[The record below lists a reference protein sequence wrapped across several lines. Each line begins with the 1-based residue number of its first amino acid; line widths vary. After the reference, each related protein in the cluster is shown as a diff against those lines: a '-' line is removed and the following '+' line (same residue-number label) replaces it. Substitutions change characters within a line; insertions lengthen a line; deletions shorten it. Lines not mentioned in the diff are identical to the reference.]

1 MVLQTAIEGL
11 NATVGKAIGRIENAI
26 AISDQ
31 AQKASLALGQSLAG
45 GSRTLDNSIRDL
57 KGSFGN
63 TLQAQLVAL
72 NSGLQGNVAGIG
84 KLINQQQLTGGNF
97 KATARSLATL
107 ELSLGLTKDQLNT
120 LAVATIETG
129 KKYGVSTDKL
139 IASID
144 SFSDNFA
151 ALELAGMGDGFI
163 NAATKMAAQVG
174 PAVEKQLGSV
184 LRFLTDPSMEALA
197 KKSALGLGNLME
209 SLGPD
214 ASPEAIQAAL
224 ASAAQH
230 ITNMAGDTS
239 KFFTGMG
246 IVEKRFGKVASDI
259 LILNRAFGE
268 RQEIEAR
275 NQGEFFDQ
283 ISVLK
288 NQILAPLDKLFSDEL
303 YPKVKE
309 FVDLLGRI
317 AAPIIEKI
325 EAGLRDFLTS
335 PQVAMGNF
343 IGTIDT
349 IQTTFTRVVNGV
361 ITGLNF
367 FSEAMVRFV
376 DELNDIW
383 GIDIEPAAMA
393 ALRDEVQEGSILQTQ
408 SQQRL
413 DSLREQAISIKDPE
427 AHAAEF
433 LPKKIGNGSVLQGT
447 ADIRMSRPTIDKDI
461 RESIEKG
468 IRDGTFTEAQRKEK
482 TLDLLAQSMQAEKEN
497 FRNISK
503 NLAENTGTLDNFWDN
518 TVDALKI
525 PLLEIKNDRAKIAY
539 EEMLG
544 DIAGN
549 TADTAENTKKEDDL
563 ADSLPFMLDQSI
575 VSLGDALLAITRRA
589 VEEPDP
595 LQEAM
600 LSELQFQSRSM
611 SSPKNTLARGGHK
624 LK

>member
-1 MVLQTAIEGL
+1 MVLQAAIEGL
-11 NATVGKAIGRIENAI
+11 NATIGKAIGRIENAI
-26 AISDQ
+26 AMSDQ

-57 KGSFGN
+57 KGAFGN

-107 ELSLGLTKDQLNT
+107 ELALGLTKDQLNN
-120 LAVATIETG
+120 LSVATIETG

-163 NAATKMAAQVG
+163 NAATKISAQVG

-184 LRFLTDPSMEALA
+184 LRFLTDPSIEALA

-230 ITNMAGDTS
+230 IENMAGNTS
-239 KFFTGMG
+239 QFFAGMG

-259 LILNRAFGE
+259 LIINRAFGE

-303 YPKVKE
+303 FPKVKE
-309 FVDLLGRI
+309 FVDLLGRV
-317 AAPIIEKI
+317 AKPIIENI
-325 EAGLRDFLTS
+325 ESRIRKFLS
-335 PQVAMGNF
+335 DPALAIGNF
-343 IGTIDT
+343 VKNLDKVQVGFTKVINGLITGVNIMTRGMLKFLEQLNEIWTIDMLPDSAVEMSKAIDKERSEVSAQT
-349 IQTTFTRVVNGV
+349 GVIAELKETLNTLKTGTVPGSEFLLDEKQRINAYVNALVRVPDNIQTQVTKAR
-361 ITGLNF
+361 
-367 FSEAMVRFV
+367 
-376 DELNDIW
+376 
-383 GIDIEPAAMA
+383 
-393 ALRDEVQEGSILQTQ
+393 RDEGITREEANKLQIKLLQDHLVNLTKDRDAASRALKEQE
-408 SQQRL
+408 
-413 DSLREQAISIKDPE
+413 A
-427 AHAAEF
+427 F
-433 LPKKIGNGSVLQGT
+433 LEDFFTKT
-447 ADIRMSRPTIDKDI
+447 ADKFELQPF
-461 RESIEKG
+461 E
-468 IRDGTFTEAQRKEK
+468 
-482 TLDLLAQSMQAEKEN
+482 L
-497 FRNISK
+497 
-503 NLAENTGTLDNFWDN
+503 
-518 TVDALKI
+518 V
-525 PLLEIKNDRAKIAY
+525 PDRFAKAHG
-539 EEMLG
+539 EMLG
-544 DIAGN
+544 EIETN
-549 TADTAENTKKEDDL
+549 TAATAENTEKEDDL
-563 ADSLPFMLDQSI
+563 ADRLPFMLDQSI

-600 LSELQFQSRSM
+600 LSELEFQSRSM
-611 SSPKNTLARGGHK
+611 ASPGRALAPRRRF
-624 LK
+624 

>member
-97 KATARSLATL
+97 KATARSLATF
-107 ELSLGLTKDQLNT
+107 EIALGLTKDQLNT

-144 SFSDNFA
+144 SFSENFA
-151 ALELAGMGDGFI
+151 ALELAGMGEGFA
-163 NAATKMAAQVG
+163 NAAMELAGQVG
-174 PAVEKQLGSV
+174 PAAEKSLGSV

-209 SLGPD
+209 TGGT
-214 ASPEAIQAAL
+214 SPQAIQAGL
-224 ASAAQH
+224 AVAAQH
-230 ITNMAGDTS
+230 IENAAGNTS
-239 KFFTGMG
+239 KFFSGMG
-246 IVEKRFGKVASDI
+246 VAQKLFGKVASDI
-259 LILNRAFGE
+259 LIINRAFGE

-303 YPKVKE
+303 FPKVKE
-309 FVDLLGRI
+309 FVDLLGRV
-317 AAPIIEKI
+317 AKPIIENI
-325 EAGLRDFLTS
+325 ESRIRKFLS
-335 PQVAMGNF
+335 DPALAIGNF
-343 IGTIDT
+343 VQNLDKVQVGFTKVINGMITGVNIMTRGMLKFIEQLNEVWTIDMLPDSAVEISKAIDKERSEVSAKT
-349 IQTTFTRVVNGV
+349 GV
-361 ITGLNF
+361 IG
-367 FSEAMVRFV
+367 E
-376 DELNDIW
+376 
-383 GIDIEPAAMA
+383 
-393 ALRDEVQEGSILQTQ
+393 
-408 SQQRL
+408 
-413 DSLREQAISIKDPE
+413 
-427 AHAAEF
+427 
-433 LPKKIGNGSVLQGT
+433 
-447 ADIRMSRPTIDKDI
+447 I
-461 RESIEKG
+461 RESIS
-468 IRDGTFTEAQRKEK
+468 
-482 TLDLLAQSMQAEKEN
+482 LLK
-497 FRNISK
+497 
-503 NLAENTGTLDNFWDN
+503 TGTLPGGEYLSEDQLM
-518 TVDALKI
+518 TAYVDAMERIPDNIQIQVSNAMLHGEKTREEADKLRIKLLQDHLVNLTKDRNAASTALKKQEDI
-525 PLLEIKNDRAKIAY
+525 LADYFTHMADKVELEHFEIIENRFARAHG
-539 EEMLG
+539 EMLG

-563 ADSLPFMLDQSI
+563 ADSLPFMLDESI

>member
-1 MVLQTAIEGL
+1 M
-11 NATVGKAIGRIENAI
+11 
-26 AISDQ
+26 
-31 AQKASLALGQSLAG
+31 ALGQSLAG

-57 KGSFGN
+57 KGAFGN
-63 TLQAQLVAL
+63 TLQAQMVAL

-107 ELSLGLTKDQLNT
+107 ELALGLTKDQLNN

-184 LRFLTDPSMEALA
+184 LRFLTDPSIEALA

-230 ITNMAGDTS
+230 IENMAGNTS
-239 KFFTGMG
+239 QFFAGMG
-246 IVEKRFGKVASDI
+246 VVEKRFGKVASDI
-259 LILNRAFGE
+259 LIINRALGE

-303 YPKVKE
+303 FPKVKE
-309 FVDLLGRI
+309 FVDLLGRV
-317 AAPIIEKI
+317 AKPIIENI
-325 EAGLRDFLTS
+325 ESRIRKFLSDPALAIGNFVKNLDKVQVGFTKVINGMITGVNLMTRGMLKFIEQLNEIWTIDMLPDSAAEMSKAIKKERSEVSAQTGVIAELQETLHTLKTGAVPGSEFLT
-335 PQVAMGNF
+335 
-343 IGTIDT
+343 DK
-349 IQTTFTRVVNGV
+349 
-361 ITGLNF
+361 
-367 FSEAMVRFV
+367 
-376 DELNDIW
+376 
-383 GIDIEPAAMA
+383 
-393 ALRDEVQEGSILQTQ
+393 
-408 SQQRL
+408 QRIN
-413 DSLREQAISIKDPE
+413 AY
-427 AHAAEF
+427 
-433 LPKKIGNGSVLQGT
+433 
-447 ADIRMSRPTIDKDI
+447 
-461 RESIEKG
+461 
-468 IRDGTFTEAQRKEK
+468 
-482 TLDLLAQSMQAEKEN
+482 
-497 FRNISK
+497 
-503 NLAENTGTLDNFWDN
+503 
-518 TVDALKI
+518 VDALERVPNNIQIQVSNAMLHGGKTREEADKLQIKLLQDHLVNLTKDRDAASRALKEQEAFLEDFFMKTADKI
-525 PLLEIKNDRAKIAY
+525 ELQPFELVPDRFAKAHG
-539 EEMLG
+539 EMLG
-544 DIAGN
+544 EIATN
-549 TADTAENTKKEDDL
+549 TAATAENTEKEDDL
-563 ADSLPFMLDQSI
+563 ADRLPFMLDQSI

-600 LSELQFQSRSM
+600 LSELEFQSRSM
-611 SSPKNTLARGGHK
+611 ASPGRALAPRRRF
-624 LK
+624 

>member
-97 KATARSLATL
+97 KATARSLATF
-107 ELSLGLTKDQLNT
+107 ELALGLTKDQLNS

-144 SFSDNFA
+144 SFSENFA

-163 NAATKMAAQVG
+163 NAATEISAKVG
-174 PAVEKQLGSV
+174 PAVDKQLGSV
-184 LRFLTDPSMEALA
+184 FRFLTDPSVEALA
-197 KKSALGLGNLME
+197 KKSALGLGNFME
-209 SLGPD
+209 NLGPN
-214 ASPEAIQAAL
+214 ASPAAL
-224 ASAAQH
+224 EAGLARAAQH
-230 ITNMAGDTS
+230 IENMAGDTS

-259 LILNRAFGE
+259 VIVNRALNK

-303 YPKVKE
+303 FPKVKE

-317 AAPIIEKI
+317 AKPIIEKI
-325 EAGLRDFLTS
+325 ETGLRDFLTS
-335 PQVAMGNF
+335 PQAAMGNF

-349 IQTTFTRVVNGV
+349 IQTTFTKVINGV

-383 GIDIEPAAMA
+383 GIEIEPAAMA
-393 ALRDEVQEGSILQTQ
+393 ALRDEVKEGSTLQTQ
-408 SQQRL
+408 SQRRL
-413 DSLREQAISIKDPE
+413 DSLREQAIYIKDPE
-427 AHAAEF
+427 AFNAEF
-433 LPKKIGNGSVLQGT
+433 NGQKMGTGSVMQGT
-447 ADIRMSRPTIDKDI
+447 ADIRRTLPTIDKDI

-482 TLDLLAQSMQAEKEN
+482 TLEILAQSMQAEKEN

-525 PLLEIKNDRAKIAY
+525 PLLELKDNRAKTAY

-544 DIAGN
+544 DIASN
-549 TADTAENTKKEDDL
+549 TADTAENTKNEDNL

-575 VSLGDALLAITRRA
+575 ISLGDALLAITRRA

-600 LSELQFQSRSM
+600 LSELQSQSRSLA
-611 SSPKNTLARGGHK
+611 SPGRTLMPGRAK
-624 LK
+624 LQ

>member
-1 MVLQTAIEGL
+1 MVLQAAIEGL
-11 NATVGKAIGRIENAI
+11 NATIGKAIGRIENAI

-31 AQKASLALGQSLAG
+31 AQKASLALGMSLAG

-72 NSGLQGNVAGIG
+72 NSGLQGNVAGVG
-84 KLINQQQLTGGNF
+84 KLINQQQLTGGSF
-97 KATARSLATL
+97 KATAKTLATV
-107 ELSLGLTKDQLNT
+107 ELALGLTKDQLNN

-144 SFSDNFA
+144 SFSENFA
-151 ALELAGMGDGFI
+151 ALELAGMGEGFA
-163 NAATKMAAQVG
+163 NAATELAGQVG
-174 PAVEKQLGSV
+174 PAMEKPLGAV

-209 SLGPD
+209 SLGPN
-214 ASPEAIQAAL
+214 ASPEAIKEAL
-224 ASAAQH
+224 AGAAFN
-230 ITNMAGDTS
+230 IKNMAGDTS
-239 KFFTGMG
+239 KFFAGMG
-246 IVEKRFGKVASDI
+246 IVEKRFGKVASYI
-259 LILNRAFGE
+259 LTLNRSFGE
-268 RQEIEAR
+268 RQEIEKK

-288 NQILAPLDKLFSDEL
+288 SQILAPLDKLFSQEL
-303 YPKVKE
+303 YPKVKQ
-309 FVDLLGRI
+309 FVDLLSRI

-335 PQVAMGNF
+335 PQAAMGNF

-349 IQTTFTRVVNGV
+349 IQTTFTKVVNGV

-383 GIDIEPAAMA
+383 GIEIEPAAMV
-393 ALRDEVQEGSILQTQ
+393 ALRDEVKEGSTLQAQ
-408 SQQRL
+408 SQRRL
-413 DSLREQAISIKDPE
+413 NSLREQAIYLEDKDAFRSE
-427 AHAAEF
+427 Y
-433 LPKKIGNGSVLQGT
+433 LGKKTGSGSVLQGT
-447 ADIRMSRPTIDKDI
+447 AEYRFTLPTIDKDI
-461 RESIEKG
+461 REGVEKG

-482 TLDLLAQSMQAEKEN
+482 TLELLAQSMLAEKEN
-497 FRNISK
+497 FRTITK
-503 NLAENTGTLDNFWDN
+503 NLAENTATLDNFWDN
-518 TVDALKI
+518 TVNALKI
-525 PLLEIKNDRAKIAY
+525 PLLELKDDRAKIAY
-539 EEMLG
+539 EEMLEE
-544 DIAGN
+544 IKTN
-549 TADTAENTKKEDDL
+549 TADTAENTKREDDL
-563 ADSLPFMLDQSI
+563 ATRLPFMLDESI

-611 SSPKNTLARGGHK
+611 SSRNRQVVGGAK
-624 LK
+624 VK

>member
-1 MVLQTAIEGL
+1 MVLNVAIDAL
-11 NATVGKAIGRIENAI
+11 NTTVGKAIGRIENAI
-26 AISDQ
+26 AMSDQ
-31 AQKASLALGQSLAG
+31 AQKASLSLGQSLAG

-63 TLQAQLVAL
+63 TLQAQLIAL

-97 KATARSLATL
+97 KATARSLATF
-107 ELSLGLTKDQLNT
+107 ELALGLTKDQLNN

-230 ITNMAGDTS
+230 ITNMAGNTS

-259 LILNRAFGE
+259 LIINRAFGE

-303 YPKVKE
+303 FPKVKE
-309 FVDLLGRI
+309 FVDLLGRV
-317 AAPIIEKI
+317 AKPIIENI
-325 EAGLRDFLTS
+325 ESRIRKFLS
-335 PQVAMGNF
+335 DPALAIGNF
-343 IGTIDT
+343 VQNLDKVQVGFTKVINGMITGVNIMTRGMLKFVEQLNEVWTIDMLPDSAVEMSKAIDKERSEVSAKTGVMAEVKDVIELIRTNGAAYAGIFSTPESIAKRIDKRMEEMPDT
-349 IQTTFTRVVNGV
+349 IQIQVSNAMLHGGKLKRKR
-361 ITGLNF
+361 ISYGLNF
-367 FSEAMVRFV
+367 YR
-376 DELNDIW
+376 
-383 GIDIEPAAMA
+383 
-393 ALRDEVQEGSILQTQ
+393 T
-408 SQQRL
+408 
-413 DSLREQAISIKDPE
+413 
-427 AHAAEF
+427 
-433 LPKKIGNGSVLQGT
+433 T
-447 ADIRMSRPTIDKDI
+447 
-461 RESIEKG
+461 
-468 IRDGTFTEAQRKEK
+468 
-482 TLDLLAQSMQAEKEN
+482 
-497 FRNISK
+497 
-503 NLAENTGTLDNFWDN
+503 
-518 TVDALKI
+518 
-525 PLLEIKNDRAKIAY
+525 
-539 EEMLG
+539 
-544 DIAGN
+544 
-549 TADTAENTKKEDDL
+549 
-563 ADSLPFMLDQSI
+563 
-575 VSLGDALLAITRRA
+575 
-589 VEEPDP
+589 
-595 LQEAM
+595 
-600 LSELQFQSRSM
+600 
-611 SSPKNTLARGGHK
+611 
-624 LK
+624 

>member
-1 MVLQTAIEGL
+1 MVLQAAIEGL
-11 NATVGKAIGRIENAI
+11 NTTIGKAIGRIENAI

-57 KGSFGN
+57 KGAFGN
-63 TLQAQLVAL
+63 TLQAQMVAL

-107 ELSLGLTKDQLNT
+107 ELALGLTKDQLNN

-184 LRFLTDPSMEALA
+184 LRFLTDPSIEALA

-230 ITNMAGDTS
+230 IENMAGNTS
-239 KFFTGMG
+239 QFFAGMG
-246 IVEKRFGKVASDI
+246 VVEKRFGKVASDI
-259 LILNRAFGE
+259 LIINRALGE

-303 YPKVKE
+303 FPKVKE
-309 FVDLLGRI
+309 FVDLLGRV
-317 AAPIIEKI
+317 AKPIIENI
-325 EAGLRDFLTS
+325 ESRIRKFLSDPALAIGNFVKNLDKVQVGFTKVINGMITGVNLMTRGMLKFIEQLNEIWTIDMLPDSAAEMSKAIKKERSEVSAQTGVIAELQETLHTLKTGAVPGSEFLT
-335 PQVAMGNF
+335 
-343 IGTIDT
+343 DK
-349 IQTTFTRVVNGV
+349 
-361 ITGLNF
+361 
-367 FSEAMVRFV
+367 
-376 DELNDIW
+376 
-383 GIDIEPAAMA
+383 
-393 ALRDEVQEGSILQTQ
+393 
-408 SQQRL
+408 QRIN
-413 DSLREQAISIKDPE
+413 AY
-427 AHAAEF
+427 
-433 LPKKIGNGSVLQGT
+433 
-447 ADIRMSRPTIDKDI
+447 
-461 RESIEKG
+461 
-468 IRDGTFTEAQRKEK
+468 
-482 TLDLLAQSMQAEKEN
+482 
-497 FRNISK
+497 
-503 NLAENTGTLDNFWDN
+503 
-518 TVDALKI
+518 VDALERVPNNIQIQVSNAMLHGGKTREEADKLQIKLLQDHLVNLTKDRDAASRALKEQEAFLEDFFMKTADKI
-525 PLLEIKNDRAKIAY
+525 ELQPFELVPDRFAKAHG
-539 EEMLG
+539 EMLG
-544 DIAGN
+544 EIATN
-549 TADTAENTKKEDDL
+549 TAATAENTEKEDDL
-563 ADSLPFMLDQSI
+563 ADRLPFMLDQSI

-600 LSELQFQSRSM
+600 LSELEFQSRSM
-611 SSPKNTLARGGHK
+611 ASPGRALAPRRRF
-624 LK
+624 

>member
-1 MVLQTAIEGL
+1 MVLQAAIEGL
-11 NATVGKAIGRIENAI
+11 NATIGKAIGRIENAI

-57 KGSFGN
+57 KGAFGN

-107 ELSLGLTKDQLNT
+107 ELALGLTKDQLNN

-163 NAATKMAAQVG
+163 NAATKISAQVG

-184 LRFLTDPSMEALA
+184 LRFLTDPSIEALA

-230 ITNMAGDTS
+230 IENMAGNTS
-239 KFFTGMG
+239 QFFAGMG
-246 IVEKRFGKVASDI
+246 VVEKRFGKVASDI
-259 LILNRAFGE
+259 LIINRALGE

-303 YPKVKE
+303 FPKVKE
-309 FVDLLGRI
+309 FVDLLGRV
-317 AAPIIEKI
+317 AKPIIENI
-325 EAGLRDFLTS
+325 ESRIRKFLSDPALAIGNFVKNLDKVQVGFTKVINGMITGVNLMTRGMLKFIEQLNEIWTIDMLPDSAAEMSKAIKKERSEVSAQTGVIAELQETLHTLKTGAVPGSEFLT
-335 PQVAMGNF
+335 
-343 IGTIDT
+343 DK
-349 IQTTFTRVVNGV
+349 
-361 ITGLNF
+361 
-367 FSEAMVRFV
+367 
-376 DELNDIW
+376 
-383 GIDIEPAAMA
+383 
-393 ALRDEVQEGSILQTQ
+393 
-408 SQQRL
+408 QRIN
-413 DSLREQAISIKDPE
+413 AY
-427 AHAAEF
+427 
-433 LPKKIGNGSVLQGT
+433 
-447 ADIRMSRPTIDKDI
+447 
-461 RESIEKG
+461 
-468 IRDGTFTEAQRKEK
+468 
-482 TLDLLAQSMQAEKEN
+482 
-497 FRNISK
+497 
-503 NLAENTGTLDNFWDN
+503 
-518 TVDALKI
+518 VDALERVPNNIQIQVSNAMLHGGKTREEANKLQIKLLQDHLVNLTKDRDAASRALKEQEAFLEDFFMKTADKI
-525 PLLEIKNDRAKIAY
+525 ELQPFELVPDRFAKAHG
-539 EEMLG
+539 EMLG
-544 DIAGN
+544 EIATN
-549 TADTAENTKKEDDL
+549 TAATAENTEKEDDL
-563 ADSLPFMLDQSI
+563 ADRLPFMLDQSI

-600 LSELQFQSRSM
+600 LSELEFQSRSM
-611 SSPKNTLARGGHK
+611 ASPGRALAPRRRF
-624 LK
+624 

>member
-97 KATARSLATL
+97 KATARSLATF
-107 ELSLGLTKDQLNT
+107 ELALGLTKDQLNS

-144 SFSDNFA
+144 SFSENFA
-151 ALELAGMGDGFI
+151 ALELAGMGEGFT
-163 NAATKMAAQVG
+163 NAAMKISAKVG
-174 PAVEKQLGSV
+174 PAVDKQLGSV
-184 LRFLTDPSMEALA
+184 FRFLTDPSVEALA
-197 KKSALGLGNLME
+197 KKSALGLGNFME
-209 SLGPD
+209 NLGPNPT
-214 ASPEAIQAAL
+214 SAAL
-224 ASAAQH
+224 EAGLARAAQH
-230 ITNMAGDTS
+230 IENMTGDTS
-239 KFFTGMG
+239 KFFAGTG
-246 IVEKRFGKVASDI
+246 IVEKRFGKVATDI
-259 LILNRAFGE
+259 VIVNRALNK

-303 YPKVKE
+303 FPKVKE
-309 FVDLLGRI
+309 FVDLLGRV
-317 AAPIIEKI
+317 AKPIIENI
-325 EAGLRDFLTS
+325 ESRIRKFLS
-335 PQVAMGNF
+335 DPVLAIGNF
-343 IGTIDT
+343 VKNLDKVQVGFTKVINGMITGVNIMTRGMLKFVEQLNEVWTIDMLPDSAVEMSKAIEKERSGVSAKT
-349 IQTTFTRVVNGV
+349 GV
-361 ITGLNF
+361 I
-367 FSEAMVRFV
+367 A
-376 DELNDIW
+376 EL
-383 GIDIEPAAMA
+383 
-393 ALRDEVQEGSILQTQ
+393 
-408 SQQRL
+408 
-413 DSLREQAISIKDPE
+413 K
-427 AHAAEF
+427 
-433 LPKKIGNGSVLQGT
+433 
-447 ADIRMSRPTIDKDI
+447 
-461 RESIEKG
+461 ESISLLRTGDPLDGFLDEDQLMTALVNALERVPDDIQIQVSNAMLHGGKTKEEADQLR
-468 IRDGTFTEAQRKEK
+468 IKLLQDHLVDLTKDRDAAST
-482 TLDLLAQSMQAEKEN
+482 
-497 FRNISK
+497 
-503 NLAENTGTLDNFWDN
+503 
-518 TVDALKI
+518 ALKKQEAI
-525 PLLEIKNDRAKIAY
+525 LADYFTHMADKVELEHFEIIENRFAKAHG
-539 EEMLG
+539 EMLG
-544 DIAGN
+544 DIASN
-549 TADTAENTKKEDDL
+549 TADTAENTRKEDDL

-575 VSLGDALLAITRRA
+575 ISLGDALLAITRRA

-600 LSELQFQSRSM
+600 LSELQFQSRSIM
-611 SSPKNTLARGGHK
+611 SSRNMLVPRGAR

>member
-1 MVLQTAIEGL
+1 MVLNVAIDAL
-11 NATVGKAIGRIENAI
+11 NTTVGKAIGRIENAI
-26 AISDQ
+26 AMSDQ
-31 AQKASLALGQSLAG
+31 AQKASLSLGQSLAG

-63 TLQAQLVAL
+63 TLQAQLIAL

-97 KATARSLATL
+97 KATARSLATF
-107 ELSLGLTKDQLNT
+107 ELALGLTKDQLNN

-230 ITNMAGDTS
+230 ITNMAGNTS

-259 LILNRAFGE
+259 LIINRAFGE

-303 YPKVKE
+303 FPKVKE
-309 FVDLLGRI
+309 FVDLAWKR
-317 AAPIIEKI
+317 
-325 EAGLRDFLTS
+325 
-335 PQVAMGNF
+335 
-343 IGTIDT
+343 
-349 IQTTFTRVVNGV
+349 
-361 ITGLNF
+361 
-367 FSEAMVRFV
+367 
-376 DELNDIW
+376 
-383 GIDIEPAAMA
+383 
-393 ALRDEVQEGSILQTQ
+393 
-408 SQQRL
+408 
-413 DSLREQAISIKDPE
+413 
-427 AHAAEF
+427 
-433 LPKKIGNGSVLQGT
+433 
-447 ADIRMSRPTIDKDI
+447 
-461 RESIEKG
+461 
-468 IRDGTFTEAQRKEK
+468 
-482 TLDLLAQSMQAEKEN
+482 
-497 FRNISK
+497 
-503 NLAENTGTLDNFWDN
+503 
-518 TVDALKI
+518 
-525 PLLEIKNDRAKIAY
+525 
-539 EEMLG
+539 
-544 DIAGN
+544 
-549 TADTAENTKKEDDL
+549 
-563 ADSLPFMLDQSI
+563 
-575 VSLGDALLAITRRA
+575 
-589 VEEPDP
+589 
-595 LQEAM
+595 
-600 LSELQFQSRSM
+600 
-611 SSPKNTLARGGHK
+611 
-624 LK
+624 

>member
-1 MVLQTAIEGL
+1 MVLQAAIEGL
-11 NATVGKAIGRIENAI
+11 NATIGKAIGRIENAI

-57 KGSFGN
+57 KGAFGN

-107 ELSLGLTKDQLNT
+107 ELALGLTKDQLNN

-163 NAATKMAAQVG
+163 NAATKISAQVG

-184 LRFLTDPSMEALA
+184 LRFLTDPSIEALA

-230 ITNMAGDTS
+230 IENMAGNTS
-239 KFFTGMG
+239 QFFAGMG
-246 IVEKRFGKVASDI
+246 VVEKRFGKVASDI
-259 LILNRAFGE
+259 LIINRALGE

-303 YPKVKE
+303 FPKVKE
-309 FVDLLGRI
+309 FVDLLGRV
-317 AAPIIEKI
+317 AKPIIENI
-325 EAGLRDFLTS
+325 ESRIRKFLSDPALAIGNFVKNLDKVQVGFTKVINGMITGVNLMTRGMLKFIEQLNEIWTIDMLPDSAAEMSKAIKKERSEVSAQTGVIAELQETLHTLKTGAVPGSEFLT
-335 PQVAMGNF
+335 
-343 IGTIDT
+343 DK
-349 IQTTFTRVVNGV
+349 
-361 ITGLNF
+361 
-367 FSEAMVRFV
+367 
-376 DELNDIW
+376 
-383 GIDIEPAAMA
+383 
-393 ALRDEVQEGSILQTQ
+393 
-408 SQQRL
+408 QRIN
-413 DSLREQAISIKDPE
+413 AY
-427 AHAAEF
+427 
-433 LPKKIGNGSVLQGT
+433 
-447 ADIRMSRPTIDKDI
+447 
-461 RESIEKG
+461 
-468 IRDGTFTEAQRKEK
+468 
-482 TLDLLAQSMQAEKEN
+482 
-497 FRNISK
+497 
-503 NLAENTGTLDNFWDN
+503 
-518 TVDALKI
+518 VDALERVPNNIQIQVSNAMLHGGKTREEADKLQIKLLQDHLVNLTKDRDAASRALKEQEAFLEDFFMKTADKI
-525 PLLEIKNDRAKIAY
+525 ELQPFELVPDRFAKAHG
-539 EEMLG
+539 EMLG
-544 DIAGN
+544 EIATN
-549 TADTAENTKKEDDL
+549 TAATAENTEKEDDL
-563 ADSLPFMLDQSI
+563 ADRLPFMLDQSI

-600 LSELQFQSRSM
+600 LSELEFQSRSM
-611 SSPKNTLARGGHK
+611 ASPGRALAPRRRF
-624 LK
+624 